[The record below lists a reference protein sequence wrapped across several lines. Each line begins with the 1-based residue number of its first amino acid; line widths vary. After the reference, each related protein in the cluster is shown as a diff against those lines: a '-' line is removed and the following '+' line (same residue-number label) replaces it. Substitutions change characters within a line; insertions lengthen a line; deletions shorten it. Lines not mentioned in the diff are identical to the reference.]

1 MNTRNWQIKIL
12 TLCMAAFALCLAAA
26 CEPGQIEVE
35 RITPSAPCMNDTTL
49 TPSVEF
55 VDLYEKWRDE
65 RGLGEDATMEDLRDL
80 PGYRGAKNARA
91 DRLEPEFLR
100 TVTMI
105 GAKYDERI
113 KRHPFY
119 RGHVISYLE
128 DKKGWLTDT
137 IVLEIDVH
145 RMVSPYRFPPGD
157 QIPECIEG
165 IPVLYFLNR
174 VWATF

>member
-1 MNTRNWQIKIL
+1 MNKGNWQIKIL
-12 TLCMAAFALCLAAA
+12 TLFMGAIALCLTAA

-35 RITPSAPCMNDTTL
+35 RITPSAPCMNDSAL

-55 VDLYEKWRDE
+55 VDLYEKWKNE
-65 RGLGEDATMEDLRDL
+65 RELGEDATMEDLSEL
-80 PGYRGAKNARA
+80 PGYSGAKNARA
-91 DRLEPEFLR
+91 DRLGPEYFR
-100 TVTMI
+100 IVAMI
-105 GAKYDERI
+105 RAKYAERI

-119 RGHVISYLE
+119 RGHVIWYLE
-128 DKKGWLTDT
+128 DEKGWLTDT

-157 QIPECIEG
+157 RIPECIEG
-165 IPVLYFLNR
+165 VPVLYFLNR